1 MKKMMV
7 ARAIMRRGMPT
18 PRPIAR
24 EWLLL
29 LLLLLWFWD
38 VLSDEVEEV
47 EDAEDEEELGV
58 VELELEDVMVVELE
72 LEVEVLVEETDVLL
86 YVKGICAKDVAIGFI
101 ANISSGVLQ
110 HAKLPTPVVPSS
122 QQL

>member
-24 EWLLL
+24 DWLLL

-47 EDAEDEEELGV
+47 EDAEDEEELRV